1 MAEHNGPTMEADLH
15 RTEISNQSLPA
26 KVSSDL
32 PAISPQASIQPRP
45 PPVFRTDSR
54 QNIQFRQP
62 FPTSGPQS
70 ILTSPN
76 PNQNPQTFSGIRS
89 QSPGARPPATARFAP
104 RGPPLGNPGP
114 RPPGSTPGFSQQ
126 QRPIF
131 RPQSPFPR
139 APLLA
144 QRPQIFQQNSVPA
157 FSRPKPL
164 LEESLNRAQTL
175 DSAEVEKYVVENRR
189 PSMDQRP
196 TSAAS
201 IGKNIAPNVSL
212 EMANSQESLDV
223 SRQSSV
229 ESVHRKENESVS
241 PQPDFDSRPESR
253 MNSIKD
259 TKEKNRG
266 EINGDASPHIET
278 HTTPPI
284 NEETIEPQKK
294 ELELNLSQSKKGDND
309 SGVDESTQG
318 NSCNGDNR
326 SPRKTNKSRASS
338 TTPTKGR
345 SLSRGS
351 KTPNSIQSPDSAA
364 TTPGSAEKK
373 KLPMNKIQVGT
384 APSPNIKVVKSKIGS
399 LDNAS
404 YKPGGGRVKIENKKL
419 DYKNAGSR
427 VEAKNDKYVPK
438 GGEKKETQSAR
449 SAPSS
454 SSPRKILSQKLE
466 WTAKSKIGSLDN
478 ANHKPKGGDKKIE
491 TVKLHFK
498 EKAAA
503 KVGSKDNMKHQP
515 GGGDVKKRTCP
526 RQLSYRSG
534 SIENKK
540 LDIQAS
546 SKIGSMDNV
555 KHKPAGGEKKIF
567 DDKDYLRQQNR
578 SGKSSIGHS
587 LSGSQHSINSQDP
600 KAPVADE
607 NLNQEH

>member
-259 TKEKNRG
+259 TKEKNR
-266 EINGDASPHIET
+266 E
-278 HTTPPI
+278 
-284 NEETIEPQKK
+284 
-294 ELELNLSQSKKGDND
+294 GDND